1 MLRTRNFQ
9 TVCRVAVIS
18 LLTGMASA
26 VAQPAASQPA
36 APEFRAIA
44 CSRFEWPN
52 KDLNACK
59 AFIDTLMKK
68 LQEHNF
74 NAVILQ
80 MRGQCDTLYP
90 SPYEPWSPLLSDDG
104 NAPPGW
110 GDFDPFAYAINKA
123 HEHGLEFHA
132 YLNAHVVWNNANP
145 PKAKNHI
152 FYQHANVDDPAHR
165 DWLNCDSNGKPVGF
179 TRGNEYIWVAPGV
192 PSFQAYWRKQ
202 IMYVVEH
209 YDGSDPVKR
218 PRVDG
223 VHFDR
228 IRTNSPDWS
237 HDPISE
243 ARRQGEAN
251 PAGLSFQDWTRDQIT
266 RTLCDLYA
274 QIHERHPYIKVSS
287 APLGMHSSSHYPG
300 AGYPEGDCG
309 FGGYGYS
316 CKLQDAQAW
325 LVAGAQDFICPQ
337 IYWADPPWRQPKP
350 HFSVILPDWL
360 KNNAGRHIYP
370 FCNVTA
376 TGPGL
381 VAENKSMRKLVAEI
395 GQGNAPGSVIW
406 YYNGFM
412 RENIAPIFKRGC
424 YASPAP
430 LPEMPWKTN
439 PTDGII
445 LGTITDA
452 AGEPVLDA
460 HVSRSDSS
468 YVALSSADGI
478 YSFLKVS
485 PGEYTITVRKTGNP
499 ETTARVK
506 VAGGQVVRS
515 DLQVGVPP
523 TVVAATPE
531 PAEAVTAEP
540 AQPATPEPAAVA
552 QAETSE
558 PAAVETPAEPVEEPA
573 AFAAM
578 PAPPAAQAETA
589 SRWWLWIVVPLIV
602 AGVSAVIIV
611 LLLKA
616 FKEPTRV

>member
-1 MLRTRNFQ
+1 
-9 TVCRVAVIS
+9 
-18 LLTGMASA
+18 
-26 VAQPAASQPA
+26 
-36 APEFRAIA
+36 
-44 CSRFEWPN
+44 
-52 KDLNACK
+52 
-59 AFIDTLMKK
+59 
-68 LQEHNF
+68 
-74 NAVILQ
+74 
-80 MRGQCDTLYP
+80 
-90 SPYEPWSPLLSDDG
+90 
-104 NAPPGW
+104 
-110 GDFDPFAYAINKA
+110 
-123 HEHGLEFHA
+123 
-132 YLNAHVVWNNANP
+132 
-145 PKAKNHI
+145 
-152 FYQHANVDDPAHR
+152 
-165 DWLNCDSNGKPVGF
+165 
-179 TRGNEYIWVAPGV
+179 
-192 PSFQAYWRKQ
+192 
-202 IMYVVEH
+202 
-209 YDGSDPVKR
+209 
-218 PRVDG
+218 
-223 VHFDR
+223 
-228 IRTNSPDWS
+228 
-237 HDPISE
+237 
-243 ARRQGEAN
+243 
-251 PAGLSFQDWTRDQIT
+251 
-266 RTLCDLYA
+266 
-274 QIHERHPYIKVSS
+274 
-287 APLGMHSSSHYPG
+287 MHSSSHYPD

-309 FGGYGYS
+309 FGGYGHS

-325 LVAGAQDFICPQ
+325 LAAGAQDFICPQ

-452 AGEPVLDA
+452 AGDPVLDA

-478 YSFLKVS
+478 YSFLKVP

-515 DLQVGVPP
+515 NLQVGVPP

-531 PAEAVTAEP
+531 PAEAVAAE
-540 AQPATPEPAAVA
+540 PATPEPAAVA
-552 QAETSE
+552 QAETPE

-573 AFAAM
+573 ALSAT
-578 PAPPAAQAETA
+578 PDAPVAQTEPT
-589 SRWWLWIVVPLIV
+589 SRWWLWIVVPLVVI
-602 AGVSAVIIV
+602 GVSAVIIV
-611 LLLKA
+611 VLLKA